1 MAAVTVTDPDKNF
14 IAAVGPFKIEVVF
27 CTSVDNDD
35 TYVSKLVRPLAA
47 FMVPAADAAGQTTVQ
62 SVTISGQTLTLR
74 DPAVT
79 AQTII
84 VIGF

>member
-1 MAAVTVTDPDKNF
+1 MAAVTVTFPDKNF

-47 FMVPAADAAGQTTVQ
+47 FMVPTLDAAATTQNQ
-62 SVTISGQTLTLR
+62 SVTISGQTLTFR
-74 DPAVT
+74 DPAV
-79 AQTII
+79 AEQMVI
-84 VIGF
+84 VVGF

>member
-1 MAAVTVTDPDKNF
+1 MATVTFPDKQF

-27 CTSVDNDD
+27 LTSVANDE
-35 TYVSKLVRPLAA
+35 TYTSKLVRPLAA
-47 FMVPAADAAGQTTVQ
+47 FCVPAADAAATTQNQ
-62 SVTISGQTLTLR
+62 SATVSGQTITFR

-79 AQTII
+79 AQTLV

>member
-1 MAAVTVTDPDKNF
+1 MALVTSTYPDKSF
-14 IAAVGPFKIEVVF
+14 IAALGPFKVEVVF

-47 FMVPAADAAGQTTVQ
+47 MAIPGLDAAATTQNQ
-62 SVTISGQTLTLR
+62 SVTLSGQTLTFR
-74 DPAVT
+74 DPAV
-79 AQTII
+79 ASQTLI